1 MVYIMTKSQM
11 KFTCVDK
18 DLLEISALMQ
28 ILPPIKAHLLGK
40 NILKKIMN
48 RQRHQL
54 LRNKTAFLFRLLMP
68 NIIRITMHVTN
79 NMFGDAEML
88 KLKMDGATCISQRL
102 SSVIWHGSLWIACHI
117 LFLMKRWKSNKSKMD
132 TMNLLRNSF
141 IITSI
146 ESRQKRE

>member
-18 DLLEISALMQ
+18 GLLEISALMQ

-48 RQRHQL
+48 RWRHQL
-54 LRNKTAFLFRLLMP
+54 FMNKTAFLFLQLMP
-68 NIIRITMHVTN
+68 NIIQSTTHVTN

-88 KLKMDGATCISQRL
+88 KRKMDGATCISQRL
-102 SSVIWHGSLWIACHI
+102 SLVIWLGNLWMACQI
-117 LFLMKRWKSNKSKMD
+117 RFLMKRWKSNKSKMD
-132 TMNLLRNSF
+132 TMNLLRKSY
-141 IITSI
+141 IILSI
-146 ESRQKRE
+146 EFH